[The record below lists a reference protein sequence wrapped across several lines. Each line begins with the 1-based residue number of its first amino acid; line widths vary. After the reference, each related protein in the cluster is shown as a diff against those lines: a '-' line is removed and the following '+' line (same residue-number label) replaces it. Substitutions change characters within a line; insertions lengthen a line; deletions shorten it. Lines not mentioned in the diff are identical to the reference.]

1 MLAYYAPS
9 LLGVTTLNGES
20 GAFPKDRW
28 VGNYPQFKGNALDEL
43 TMVDGVVEKATEE
56 VVLLRRGLISKI
68 VVVKPSDVDNSA
80 ILRAK
85 TQEELDKDTADEAK
99 AEADRQAADAAAQ
112 AASEEA
118 QKKLDAITAE
128 SIKGIRDWVIA
139 LFNDRFPEKPISAE
153 EADTAIQA
161 AVETQISAKKVAVD
175 PLNPPKPV
183 VIENP

>member
-1 MLAYYAPS
+1 MLAYYASS

-43 TMVDGVVEKATEE
+43 TMVGGIVEKATEE

-85 TQEELDKDTADEAK
+85 TQQELD
-99 AEADRQAADAAAQ
+99 ADAAAEAVVSAS
-112 AASEEA
+112 AAD
-118 QKKLDAITAE
+118 KKRAKRWDGKSLTDKLTE
-128 SIKGIRDWVIA
+128 SKWKGLV
-139 LFNDRFPEKPISAE
+139 
-153 EADTAIQA
+153 
-161 AVETQISAKKVAVD
+161 
-175 PLNPPKPV
+175 
-183 VIENP
+183 